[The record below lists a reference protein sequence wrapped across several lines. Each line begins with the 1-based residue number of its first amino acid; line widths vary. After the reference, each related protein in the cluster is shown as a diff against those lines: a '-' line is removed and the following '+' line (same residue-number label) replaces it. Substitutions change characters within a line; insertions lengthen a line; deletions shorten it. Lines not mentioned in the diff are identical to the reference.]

1 MKRFFTLLI
10 ALLSISSMYAND
22 YLYIEDF
29 EISHDRLYKVV
40 PIRAHFDDYVSGI
53 QLDLTLPEG
62 LTISHAEPS
71 SDLYIDHLDSDG
83 ITVTYYPFVGISR
96 RNTRYLVSSQD
107 MDYDDNGNF
116 AGVAK
121 YAPGDY
127 VFFELTVDVTMDFKG
142 GAIEVKSVC
151 CSGAD
156 SRPWVHRCTGC
167 NVTTTTHVSVAGQVP
182 DPEQPTTPYQGYWLV
197 VDNDTINFPRTILVD
212 LHDHKYDDNL
222 FKYHVII
229 DGVPY
234 GAAHD
239 GVATSLEEV
248 EDNVLIPTSNFDYT
262 LEGGRSYYLTIWNG
276 IPHFVICAPI
286 PEPEQGGA
294 DAVNEVV
301 CEKQV
306 ASVRYYNINGQELAS
321 PNGGIV
327 ITVTTY
333 TDGTIESTKT
343 LKR

>member
-10 ALLSISSMYAND
+10 SLLTIGSMYAEND

-29 EISHDRLYKVV
+29 EVKNDRLYAVV
-40 PIRAHFDDYVSGI
+40 PIKAHFDSYVSGF
-53 QLDLTLPEG
+53 QVELTLPEG
-62 LTISHAEPS
+62 LTITHAEPS

-83 ITVTYYPFVGISR
+83 ITVTYYPYVGIGH
-96 RNTRYLVSSQD
+96 RNTRYLVSSWE
-107 MDYDDNGNF
+107 MDYDNDGN
-116 AGVAK
+116 AVGVAK

-127 VFFELTVDVTMDFKG
+127 VFFELNVDVTMDFKG
-142 GAIEVKSVC
+142 GEIEVKSTC

-156 SRPWVHRCTGC
+156 TRPWVHRCTGC
-167 NVTTTTHVSVAGQVP
+167 DVTTTAHVSVAGQVP

-197 VDNDTINFPRTILVD
+197 VENDTINFPRTILVD

-262 LEGGRSYYLTIWNG
+262 LEGGRSYYLTVWNG
-276 IPHFVICAPI
+276 IPHFIICAPI

-294 DAVNEVV
+294 DAVDEVANDR
-301 CEKQV
+301 QV
-306 ASVRYYNINGQELAS
+306 KDIRYYDIQGREMS
-321 PNGGIV
+321 EPNGFTIV
-327 ITVTTY
+327 VTTY
-333 TDGTIESTKT
+333 TDGTTNSKKV
-343 LKR
+343 LR